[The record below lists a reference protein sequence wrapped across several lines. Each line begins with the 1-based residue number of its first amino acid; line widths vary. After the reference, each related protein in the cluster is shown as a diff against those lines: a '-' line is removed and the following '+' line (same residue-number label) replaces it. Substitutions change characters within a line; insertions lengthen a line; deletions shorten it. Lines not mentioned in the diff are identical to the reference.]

1 MNVLLIVLLG
11 LGLAGM
17 QILIGGVK
25 MVYSLPVYV
34 VLGVAGIVTAVWCRR
49 QPSARPS
56 IWCLLSTLLL
66 AGYLLWR
73 AVTAPVDYLAR
84 TDFYMIGGALVVY
97 LIVAIHL
104 VSPRYR
110 LALLWVLFALAL
122 IHVGTGIVQFK
133 EKGNFMLLPWIL
145 RADYGYRASGF
156 YICPNHLAG
165 LLELIG
171 MLSLSIAVWGRG
183 KTWSRLVAAYVAL
196 MCLVGIAITG
206 SRGGYLSTVV
216 GLAAFAVLSLIVV
229 RKVKRRWFWG
239 GLVLAL
245 LGSVGVVG
253 GAMLAMRKSA
263 DLDRR
268 LGTVYDPTNMRIF
281 MWKAA
286 LKAHEL
292 SPWTGVGSGSYLFY
306 GRHFRDRSVQ
316 NDAQH
321 VHNDYLEL
329 LTEYGIIGSALMLV
343 FLGAHVG
350 SGFGAIGG
358 IIRTRLKPFGLARS
372 NELAV
377 VLGILSGLAALAA
390 HSVPDFNM
398 HIPGNVMLVAVFFG
412 ILANPRTPVAD
423 EEVRRRASGVIVRL
437 TPALLGILLV
447 VVAVPRVRAEYC
459 AERARMAL
467 RDHLHDKAIGY
478 AERGIG
484 DDPRNPNLYYYLGES
499 KHDLGMYSN
508 DPVVRKKFLTEAAAA
523 FAEGIKHFPAD
534 LQLLL
539 ALGRTLDNLGRFP
552 EADYVFRVALQAD
565 PNFANVYSY
574 YGYHFYLQRRLI
586 RAEKLYA
593 KAVEL
598 GDDQIAPLGLTDVD
612 LYRFHAS
619 DEEKADQYPIEDQPG
634 DDTWEP
640 GEP

>member
-1 MNVLLIVLLG
+1 MNALLVFLLA

-25 MVYSLPVYV
+25 MVYSLPVYL
-34 VLGVAGIVTAVWCRR
+34 VLGLAGLATTVWIRR
-49 QPSARPS
+49 QPSARPG
-56 IWCLLSTLLL
+56 IWCLLSTALL

-110 LALLWVLFALAL
+110 LALLWVLFGLAVV
-122 IHVGTGIVQFK
+122 HVGTGIVQFK
-133 EKGNFMLLPWIL
+133 ERGNFMLLPWIL
-145 RADYGYRASGF
+145 RTDYGYRASGF

-165 LLELIG
+165 LLELVG
-171 MLSLSIAVWGRG
+171 LLALSVAVWGRG
-183 KTWSRLVAAYVAL
+183 QTWSRLVAGYVAF
-196 MCLVGIAITG
+196 MCLVGIALTG
-206 SRGGYLSTVV
+206 SRGGYLSTVG

-239 GLVLAL
+239 GLMLAL
-245 LGSVGVVG
+245 LGSVAVVG
-253 GAMLAMRKSA
+253 GAMFAMSKSA

-268 LGTVYDPTNMRIF
+268 LGTVYDPSNMRIL

-329 LTEYGIIGSALMLV
+329 LAEYGIIGSALMLI
-343 FLGAHVG
+343 FLAAHLG
-350 SGFGAIGG
+350 SGFSAMGAIM
-358 IIRTRLKPFGLARS
+358 RTRLKPFGLARS

-390 HSVPDFNM
+390 HSITDFNL
-398 HIPGNVMLVAVFFG
+398 HIPGNTMLVAALFG
-412 ILANPRTPVAD
+412 ILANPRTPVAE
-423 EEVRRRASGVIVRL
+423 EEVRRRASGVLVRL
-437 TPALLGILLV
+437 TPALLGIPLIA
-447 VVAVPRVRAEYC
+447 VAAPRVRAEYC

-467 RDHLHDKAIGY
+467 RDNLHEMAIGY
-478 AERGIG
+478 AERGIA
-484 DDPRNPNLYYYLGES
+484 DDTRNPNLYYYLGES
-499 KHDLGMYSN
+499 KHDLGMFAT
-508 DPVVRKKFLTEAAAA
+508 DPTVRKKFLVEAASA

-552 EADYVFRVALQAD
+552 EADYVFRVAVEAD

-574 YGYHFYLQRRLI
+574 YGYHYYLQHRLI
-586 RAEKLYA
+586 RAEKLYS
-593 KAVEL
+593 KAIEL
-598 GDDQIAPLGLTDVD
+598 GDEQIAPLGLVDVD

-619 DEEKADQYPIEDQPG
+619 DEDKADKYPIEDYPG